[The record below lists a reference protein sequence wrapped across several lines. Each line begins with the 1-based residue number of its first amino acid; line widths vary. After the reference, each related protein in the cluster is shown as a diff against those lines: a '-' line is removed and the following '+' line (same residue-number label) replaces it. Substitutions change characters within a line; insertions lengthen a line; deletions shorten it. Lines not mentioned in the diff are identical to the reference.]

1 MNRTTIALV
10 DRFVS
15 FRFVSN
21 RPQTTTNDLVPR
33 VSSVSFRSVPLRPV
47 PFRSVSFRSVSFL
60 RVSRARAHTFFRF
73 VTYSDTSVERRPRFV
88 DQRIDARISTGF
100 FVRSFVRIYIGRSTV
115 TSYERLAKIGSIRT
129 ERMIFQIFAFDS
141 TTREDISFHSLIDYD
156 YIYYYFESKSLGRF
170 LATSKIRKG

>member
-100 FVRSFVRIYIGRSTV
+100 FVRSFVRSYLYRPINRDLLRETSENWKHSDGTDDFPDICIRFNDERGYILSFV
-115 TSYERLAKIGSIRT
+115 DRLRLYLLLFRIEKLGSFSGD
-129 ERMIFQIFAFDS
+129 EQN
-141 TTREDISFHSLIDYD
+141 
-156 YIYYYFESKSLGRF
+156 
-170 LATSKIRKG
+170 